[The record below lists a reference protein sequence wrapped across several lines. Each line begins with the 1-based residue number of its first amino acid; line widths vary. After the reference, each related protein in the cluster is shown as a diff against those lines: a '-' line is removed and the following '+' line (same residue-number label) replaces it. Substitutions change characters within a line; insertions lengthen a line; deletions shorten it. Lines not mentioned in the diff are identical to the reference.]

1 MNNPLLSVLKAAH
14 CRSTHHFF
22 AIDALPMVQTEPGK
36 RLATVLLRHHDR
48 YLEGAKDPDTRFR
61 DFQNHVVHVQNN
73 YWGGAP
79 RVAHAWYGR
88 LMKYLRTDRFADA
101 AHAAG
106 VLSHYFTDPMQ
117 PLHTAQSDLEKVLH
131 RPIEW
136 SITQSYQTIFQRW
149 VDDDL
154 RVVFQLSD
162 GEQWLGEAILHGA
175 WFANRKYQ
183 FLLDHYRL
191 EEGVKDPPSGLDEET
206 RDMLAELFGL
216 AITGWARVLERA
228 AMEAEAIRC
237 APIPR
242 YSLTLAT
249 LLSTMKVPTRMWLKR
264 VESKIQRIKIQR
276 LFDEYQ
282 QTGDVIVNLPSDI
295 DIVHRV
301 VKIRQSEMAWKARRR
316 QSSAEKS
323 ETTEPSAPRAN
334 ESMNPE
340 SMNPKREAESPRTIL
355 PFVKPGLGNLADT
368 DPIVDAPSIGPKTA
382 ARFEAIGIQ
391 TVGEFCRAIPTE
403 VAQLLATYWITRET
417 IEEWQAQATLM
428 CEVPRLRVR
437 DAQMLCGAGCKNARD
452 VANSDVSELHQEILR
467 YSVTSAGRRYL
478 REAKPPSRAEVA
490 KWILSL
496 RSDSEISPVLRSA

>member
-1 MNNPLLSVLKAAH
+1 MNKPLLSILKAAH

-36 RLATVLLRHHDR
+36 RLTTLLLCHHDR
-48 YLEGAKDPDTRFR
+48 YLAGAKDPDTRFR
-61 DFQNHVVHVQNN
+61 DFQNHVVHVENN

-88 LMKYLRTDRFADA
+88 LMKYLRADRFADA

-106 VLSHYFTDPMQ
+106 VLSHYFTDPLQ
-117 PLHTAQSDLEKVLH
+117 PLHTAQSDREKVLH

-136 SITQSYQTIFQRW
+136 SITKSYHSIFQHW
-149 VDDDL
+149 VNDDL

-175 WFANRKYQ
+175 RFANRKYQ
-183 FLLDHYRL
+183 FLLDRYRL

-228 AMEAEAIRC
+228 AMEAESIRMT
-237 APIPR
+237 PIPKH
-242 YSLTLAT
+242 SLTLAT
-249 LLSTMKVPTRMWLKR
+249 LMSTIKMPTRLWMR
-264 VESKIQRIKIQR
+264 RIESKVQKLKIQK
-276 LFDEYQ
+276 LFEEYR

-301 VKIRQSEMAWKARRR
+301 VKIHQSEMAWNEKRRKASEKKVEPIEP
-316 QSSAEKS
+316 QSQEPTKS
-323 ETTEPSAPRAN
+323 KTAV
-334 ESMNPE
+334 ESTP
-340 SMNPKREAESPRTIL
+340 AIL
-355 PFVKPGLGNLADT
+355 PFVKPGLGNLADH

-382 ARFEAIGIQ
+382 ARFEAIGIH
-391 TVGEFCRAIPTE
+391 TVGEFRKAIPTE

-417 IEEWQAQATLM
+417 IEEWQSQTTLM

-437 DAQMLCGAGCKNARD
+437 DAQMLCGAGCKNAVD

-467 YSVTSAGRRYL
+467 YSATSSGRRYL
-478 REAKPPSRAEVA
+478 RDAKPPSRAEVG

-496 RSDSEISPVLRSA
+496 RSDTAVSPVLRSA